1 MWMMLV
7 VFLVLRSEV
16 EKLKQLNVASVGD
29 DVISQSQ
36 REVAWL
42 RQQLMMK
49 EAEMNEMK
57 RSVTHSLHSVVSSHS
72 LLSLLEIIFITSI
85 WT

>member
-1 MWMMLV
+1 MLTLMMLTV
-7 VFLVLRSEV
+7 MLCLVLRAEV
-16 EKLKQLNVASVGD
+16 DKLKQLNSASVGD

-57 RSVTHSLHSVVSSHS
+57 RSALQSSSV
-72 LLSLLEIIFITSI
+72 
-85 WT
+85 